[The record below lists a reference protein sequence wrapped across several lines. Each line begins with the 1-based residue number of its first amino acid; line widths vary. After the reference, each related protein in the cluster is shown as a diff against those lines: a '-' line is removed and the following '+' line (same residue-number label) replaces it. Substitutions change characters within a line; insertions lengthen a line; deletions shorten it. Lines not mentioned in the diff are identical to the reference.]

1 MLLLPWNK
9 TTQEAQKLQKVQSE
23 LQKIDQIVASDV
35 NLLRKTIEEASY
47 EYMEARL
54 VFSMHRYDIIEL
66 NVLRVF
72 EYIC

>member
-1 MLLLPWNK
+1 M
-9 TTQEAQKLQKVQSE
+9 QKVQSE